1 MLLHVLFHTATATL
15 TTVNFA
21 NHSHFCAAHSLVL
34 VLYSASW
41 CSYSE
46 RLLPTLGQAAELLSA
61 APSGVAIAQ
70 STDAR
75 LAEAAGADAVP
86 ALRLHRAPCRPE
98 ESEAYDG
105 PLEAASLAAY
115 LHREARPAAPLA
127 VATAEAL
134 QAELAAAPVAV
145 VLFAPAGGERG
156 ERRRRPRAAPAHGGA
171 PR

>member
-21 NHSHFCAAHSLVL
+21 NHSNFCASHSLVL

-46 RLLPTLGQAAELLSA
+46 RLLPTLGQAAELLAA

-115 LHREARPAAPLA
+115 LHREARPA
-127 VATAEAL
+127 
-134 QAELAAAPVAV
+134 
-145 VLFAPAGGERG
+145 
-156 ERRRRPRAAPAHGGA
+156 RRPV
-171 PR
+171 